1 MITEEHLIL
10 IFLGKALTGHVISV
24 HQASSEIDCTRKCLS
39 NPKCVS
45 FNFEIP
51 QSRFLS
57 ICELNNVSMTSSN
70 NKLKRNDS
78 FAYYEPITPME
89 RPKQE
94 ISAFCP
100 TTSNII
106 TDAATTQGTEEVSP
120 TQDQAETPSSTVS
133 STQAA
138 TTAAPGKRFACRLL
152 WNVALVVSKE
162 VSTFDCF
169 KTVGIRKINTSFK
182 ISS

>member
-1 MITEEHLIL
+1 M
-10 IFLGKALTGHVISV
+10 
-24 HQASSEIDCTRKCLS
+24 
-39 NPKCVS
+39 
-45 FNFEIP
+45 
-51 QSRFLS
+51 
-57 ICELNNVSMTSSN
+57 SMTSSN

-89 RPKQE
+89 RSKQE

-100 TTSNII
+100 TTNNII

-120 TQDQAETPSSTVS
+120 TQGQAETSSSTVS

-152 WNVALVVSKE
+152 
-162 VSTFDCF
+162 
-169 KTVGIRKINTSFK
+169 
-182 ISS
+182 

>member
-1 MITEEHLIL
+1 MNKRLRGTTLQELWNDAWKIEIHNFHQDLLRENLKIITEEHLIL

-24 HQASSEIDCTRKCLS
+24 HQAISEIECTRKCLS
-39 NPKCVS
+39 NPKCAS

-57 ICELNNVSMTSSN
+57 ICQLNNVSMTSSN

-120 TQDQAETPSSTVS
+120 TQDQAETPSSSVS
-133 STQAA
+133 STK
-138 TTAAPGKRFACRLL
+138 GI
-152 WNVALVVSKE
+152 NNS
-162 VSTFDCF
+162 STW
-169 KTVGIRKINTSFK
+169 
-182 ISS
+182 